1 MRIKLAQSTSNMK
14 QTLLLLPFVLLILS
28 CSSAHKSAIPAHV
41 AHNVITRY
49 STDTVVVYGREVP
62 SDPLVRSIDSLCY
75 ASLMDS
81 TQLGIM
87 IYDLTDNTIIYQY
100 HENWRMRPASCMKLV
115 TVITALD
122 MLGADY
128 TFTPVVS
135 RAGWGWCWDDDETK
149 QIPYTE
155 RNSVTLE
162 DIIIP
167 ILKESD
173 NLKAESVFAQLAVAS
188 GGKGTERKVSAS
200 CVNVLIQALGL
211 NPSDY
216 TIADGSGLSLY
227 NYVSPKLLVELLKYA
242 WNNPRIR
249 PYLYASLPVAGVDGT
264 LENRFADTPA
274 YDNLRAKTGTVTAVS
289 SLSGY
294 CRSNTTGHDICFSII
309 NQGVRKTSYGRSF
322 QDKVCVLLCR

>member
-1 MRIKLAQSTSNMK
+1 MK
-14 QTLLLLPFVLLILS
+14 HIVFLLPFILLILS
-28 CSSAHKSAIPAHV
+28 CSPARRVSHDV
-41 AHNVITRY
+41 SRLPQIVTRY
-49 STDTVVVYGREVP
+49 STDTLVVYARQLP
-62 SDPLVRSIDSLCY
+62 SDPMVRSIDSLCY
-75 ASLMDS
+75 TSLMDS

-87 IYDLTDNTIIYQY
+87 IYDLTDNVVVYQY

-115 TVITALD
+115 TSITALD

-128 TFTPVVS
+128 TFTPVVT

-155 RNSVTLE
+155 RESTSIG

-173 NLKAESVFAQLAVAS
+173 NLKAESLFTQLAVAS
-188 GGKGTERKVSAS
+188 GAKDWERKVSAS

-216 TIADGSGLSLY
+216 TVADGSGLSLY

-249 PYLYASLPVAGVDGT
+249 PYLYEGLPVAGIDGT
-264 LENRFADTPA
+264 LEKRFVDTPA
-274 YDNLRAKTGTVTAVS
+274 FNNLRAKTGTVSAVS

-294 CRSNTTGHDICFSII
+294 CRSNSTGHDLCFSII
-309 NQGVRKTSYGRSF
+309 NQGVRKTSYGRKF
-322 QDKVCVLLCR
+322 QDKVCTLLCQ